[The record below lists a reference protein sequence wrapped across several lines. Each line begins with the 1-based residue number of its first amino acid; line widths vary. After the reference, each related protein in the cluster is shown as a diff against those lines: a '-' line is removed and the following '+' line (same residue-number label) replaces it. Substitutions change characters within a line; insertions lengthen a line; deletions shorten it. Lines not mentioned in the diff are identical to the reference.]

1 MSSRMRIVAVVSS
14 TALLAVAAAVYISES
29 GASDPRSVVSSDM
42 RDVVASSNG
51 APGSPLAEDA
61 ASRMTHLY
69 TPDDPDLPGFFSAP
83 TKSGE
88 ACIVT
93 SDAVISS
100 CLRGPVP
107 GTVSVR
113 DDFPTDDVG
122 PFVYGLVRPSVRGVV
137 VRASGVDHDATLVEG
152 FYYFK
157 LPSSDARVEA
167 IQSVSFKLGNGEV
180 FTRSLRG

>member
-1 MSSRMRIVAVVSS
+1 VAVV
-14 TALLAVAAAVYISES
+14 AAVYISEG

-61 ASRMTHLY
+61 SSRMTHLY

-83 TKSGE
+83 TRSGD

-100 CLRGPVP
+100 CLRGAVP

-137 VRASGVDHDATLVEG
+137 VRASGIDHDATLVEG
-152 FYYFK
+152 FYFFK
-157 LPSSDARVEA
+157 LPSSDQRAEA
-167 IQSVSFKLGNGEV
+167 VQTVSFKLGNGQV
-180 FTRSLRG
+180 FSRSLGG